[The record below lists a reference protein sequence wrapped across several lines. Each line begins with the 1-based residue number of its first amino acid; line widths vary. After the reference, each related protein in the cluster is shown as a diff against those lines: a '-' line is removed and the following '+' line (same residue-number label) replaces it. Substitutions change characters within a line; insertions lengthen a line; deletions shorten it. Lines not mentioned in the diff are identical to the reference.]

1 MQFHG
6 DSNTPRERVTTGVP
20 VINTNHAAIHE
31 KLGFE
36 LSGTFAANGTNKA
49 LLAFNPPA
57 KAKASKTVV
66 MTDTDAN
73 LLYTFNE
80 YGFTGNDWK
89 VVHVDPSGN
98 KQPLTVSVAGTT
110 ITVSLAT
117 DADGAITS
125 TAAQVAAAVNTSDA
139 SNWVV
144 CTVPGTGGTVNAVA
158 SADFAGG
165 ADDVYIHLQ
174 TADFTA
180 DANIVVLRVIEG
192 ATYTGA
198 AATFTPVNKNR
209 VLPLGVC
216 RAAVAGTLAATVTT
230 PAGSVVLETAV
241 ARGSA
246 AGPQLA
252 SVTKSN
258 YDEWVLRPGKS
269 YVFEFTPT
277 GATAIDYRLFWYEEP
292 RG

>member
-1 MQFHG
+1 MQFYG

-36 LSGTFAANGTNKA
+36 LSGTFAANGANKA
-49 LLAFNPPA
+49 LVAFNPPA
-57 KAKASKTVV
+57 KAKASKTII
-66 MTDTDAN
+66 MTDTAAN

-80 YGFTGNDWK
+80 YGFAGNDWK

-98 KQPLTVSVAGTT
+98 KQPLAVSVAGTT

-117 DADGAITS
+117 DADGVITS
-125 TAAQVAAAVNTSDA
+125 TAAQVAAAVNVSDA

-144 CTVPGTGGTVNAVA
+144 CTVPGAGGTVNAVA

-165 ADDVYIHLQ
+165 ADDIYIHLQ

-180 DANIVVLRVIEG
+180 DANVVVLRVIEG
-192 ATYTGA
+192 ATYTGT
-198 AATFTPVNKNR
+198 AATFAPVCKSR

-216 RAAVAGTLAATVTT
+216 RAAVTGTLAASVSTT
-230 PAGSVVLETAV
+230 DAIVLETAT
-241 ARGSA
+241 ARGSSS
-246 AGPQLA
+246 GPNSA
-252 SVTKSN
+252 TVIKKN
-258 YDEWVLRPGKS
+258 DDEWVFRPGKA
-269 YVFEFTPT
+269 YIFEFTPT

-292 RG
+292 AG

>member
-1 MQFHG
+1 MQFSG

-20 VINTNHAAIHE
+20 VIDTNHAAIHE

-49 LLAFNPPA
+49 LVAFNPPA
-57 KAKASKTVV
+57 KAKASKSIV

-117 DADGAITS
+117 NAGGTITS

-165 ADDVYIHLQ
+165 ADDIYIHLQ

-192 ATYTGA
+192 ATYTGT
-198 AATFTPVNKNR
+198 AATFTPICKNR

-216 RAAVAGTLAATVTT
+216 RAAITGTLAATVTT
-230 PAGSVVLETAV
+230 TDAIVLETAT
-241 ARGSA
+241 ARGSST
-246 AGPQLA
+246 GPQLA

>member
-1 MQFHG
+1 MQFPG

-20 VINTNHAAIHE
+20 VIDTNHAAIHE

-49 LLAFNPPA
+49 LIAFNPPA
-57 KAKASKTVV
+57 KAKASKSIV
-66 MTDTDAN
+66 MTDADAN

-89 VVHVDPSGN
+89 VVHVDPSDDS
-98 KQPLTVSVAGTT
+98 QPLTVSVSGTT

-117 DADGAITS
+117 DAEGVITS
-125 TAAQVAAAVNTSDA
+125 TAAQVAAAVNTSSA

-165 ADDVYIHLQ
+165 ADDIYIHLQ

-180 DANIVVLRVIEG
+180 AAEIVTLRFIEG
-192 ATYTGA
+192 ATYTGTA
-198 AATFTPVNKNR
+198 ETFTPICKNR

-216 RAAVAGTLAATVTT
+216 RAALAGTLAATVATT
-230 PAGSVVLETAV
+230 GATVLENAV

-246 AGPQLA
+246 NGVNAV
-252 SVTKSN
+252 SITKDN
-258 YDEWVLRPGKS
+258 YDEWVLSPGKA

-277 GATAIDYRLFWYEEP
+277 AATAIDYRFFWYEEP
-292 RG
+292 AG

>member
-1 MQFHG
+1 MQFSG

-49 LLAFNPPA
+49 LIAFNPPA
-57 KAKASKTVV
+57 KAKASKSIV

-80 YGFTGNDWK
+80 YGFAGNDWK
-89 VVHVDPSGN
+89 VVHVDPSDDD
-98 KQPLTVSVAGTT
+98 QPLTVSVSGTT

-117 DADGAITS
+117 DAEGEITS
-125 TAAQVAAAVNTSDA
+125 TAAQVAAAVNTSGA
-139 SNWVV
+139 SNWVT
-144 CTVPGTGGTVNAVA
+144 CSVPGAGGTVNAVA

-165 ADDVYIHLQ
+165 ADDIYIHLQ

-180 DANIVVLRVIEG
+180 ADEMVVLRVIEG
-192 ATYTGA
+192 ATYTGTA
-198 AATFTPVNKNR
+198 ETFTPICKNR

-216 RAAVAGTLAATVTT
+216 RAAITGTLAATVATT
-230 PAGSVVLETAV
+230 GAEVLETAT

-246 AGPQLA
+246 TGPSLA
-252 SVTKSN
+252 TVTKSN
-258 YDEWVLRPGKS
+258 YDEWVLSPGKS
-269 YVFEFTPT
+269 YLFEFTPT
-277 GATAIDYRLFWYEEP
+277 AATAIDYRIFWYEEP
-292 RG
+292 AG